1 MRQSLESGHHPP
13 PQAASLAGAGFRRR
27 QPFVL
32 MGVVV
37 QTADLK
43 EVLSRPGGGL
53 WKAADRESGCPDQ
66 TARGGG
72 EAGCGCMTLN
82 DL

>member
-32 MGVVV
+32 MGVV